1 MVMMSG
7 AQMLVRTLEDLD
19 VEYLFGY
26 PGGAVIDI
34 YDALLKSTKIKH
46 ILARHEQG
54 AAHMA
59 DGYAR
64 ATGKVGFCLVTSG
77 PGATNAV
84 TAIATAYMDSV
95 PLVVLTGQVA
105 YHLIGSDA
113 FQEVDTIGITRPIVK
128 HSFLCQRPEDIP
140 KFIKQAYHLA
150 STGKP
155 GPVVVDIPKNFVGA
169 KTSTIDFPELTPE
182 DLKMPTYNPTKKGH
196 KGQIKR
202 AVTAIANAKH
212 PIMLLGGGAIISNAS
227 DKIIKFAKKFKLP
240 VVSSFMGLGA
250 YPSTDRQ
257 FLGMVGMH
265 GTYIANQA
273 MDKSDLIF
281 AVGSR
286 FDDRITNNIQKF
298 CPNATLIHIDIDPSA
313 ISKVIK
319 ASLPIVGEIGCVMD
333 QMLAESEAQSLKENQ
348 EIDAWWKDIDSLRTF
363 DCLAY
368 KKKKD
373 IIAPQEVIEGIYKA
387 TKGNAIVATDVGQ
400 HQMFTALYYPF
411 DKPRTF
417 LSSGGL
423 GTMGY
428 GFPAAIGA
436 KIAKP
441 QEDVVLITGDGSF
454 QMNIQELSTCLQYNV
469 PVKIFI
475 IDNHTLGMVRQ
486 WQKLFYEGRISQTNL
501 DFNPDFV
508 NLAKA
513 YGHEGFRVDKRED
526 LQSTIDK
533 VMAMKDKLVVV
544 DILCDI
550 DASVLPMQKMQ
561 GSMSDMLLNNE
572 E

>member
-1 MVMMSG
+1 
-7 AQMLVRTLEDLD
+7 
-19 VEYLFGY
+19 
-26 PGGAVIDI
+26 
-34 YDALLKSTKIKH
+34 
-46 ILARHEQG
+46 
-54 AAHMA
+54 
-59 DGYAR
+59 
-64 ATGKVGFCLVTSG
+64 
-77 PGATNAV
+77 
-84 TAIATAYMDSV
+84 
-95 PLVVLTGQVA
+95 
-105 YHLIGSDA
+105 
-113 FQEVDTIGITRPIVK
+113 
-128 HSFLCQRPEDIP
+128 
-140 KFIKQAYHLA
+140 
-150 STGKP
+150 
-155 GPVVVDIPKNFVGA
+155 
-169 KTSTIDFPELTPE
+169 
-182 DLKMPTYNPTKKGH
+182 
-196 KGQIKR
+196 
-202 AVTAIANAKH
+202 
-212 PIMLLGGGAIISNAS
+212 
-227 DKIIKFAKKFKLP
+227 
-240 VVSSFMGLGA
+240 
-250 YPSTDRQ
+250 
-257 FLGMVGMH
+257 
-265 GTYIANQA
+265 
-273 MDKSDLIF
+273 
-281 AVGSR
+281 
-286 FDDRITNNIQKF
+286 
-298 CPNATLIHIDIDPSA
+298 
-313 ISKVIK
+313 
-319 ASLPIVGEIGCVMD
+319 
-333 QMLAESEAQSLKENQ
+333 
-348 EIDAWWKDIDSLRTF
+348 
-363 DCLAY
+363 
-368 KKKKD
+368 
-373 IIAPQEVIEGIYKA
+373 
-387 TKGNAIVATDVGQ
+387 
-400 HQMFTALYYPF
+400 MFTALYYPF